1 MVETIAVTP
10 KPRES
15 TVKSIRSRIDLLFH
29 PASSVALNQLQSIIG
44 SLPDQTSAVLKE
56 KLKEQAGNLRF
67 DLSKKDRSLVT
78 NSLIESAFYPTVG
91 TLIGSI
97 VGSVV
102 TLGNPYGGFAG
113 AGTGILLAFQK
124 PSVAEKHGMKIKKA
138 VAIERGRL
146 KESLN
151 NKKPENTEEQVS
163 RIMLAI
169 TNPDAVL
176 TKTDSQKISAA

>member
-1 MVETIAVTP
+1 
-10 KPRES
+10 
-15 TVKSIRSRIDLLFH
+15 
-29 PASSVALNQLQSIIG
+29 
-44 SLPDQTSAVLKE
+44 
-56 KLKEQAGNLRF
+56 
-67 DLSKKDRSLVT
+67 
-78 NSLIESAFYPTVG
+78 
-91 TLIGSI
+91 
-97 VGSVV
+97 
-102 TLGNPYGGFAG
+102 
-113 AGTGILLAFQK
+113 
-124 PSVAEKHGMKIKKA
+124 MKIKKA